1 LLQELHN
8 ADNRIN
14 ADPNFAPGLAQ
25 AAAPDPLVH
34 NAPPPD
40 EAVPVGEYLRRL
52 AIRLLDYPDS
62 QTDMIHMEPGAPGR
76 VRVSISFETATGNVL
91 FPN

>member
-25 AAAPDPLVH
+25 VAAPDPLVH
-34 NAPPPD
+34 NAPPAD

-62 QTDMIHMEPGAPGR
+62 QTDMFQMEPGAPGR
-76 VRVSISFETATGNVL
+76 VRVSISFETASGNVL